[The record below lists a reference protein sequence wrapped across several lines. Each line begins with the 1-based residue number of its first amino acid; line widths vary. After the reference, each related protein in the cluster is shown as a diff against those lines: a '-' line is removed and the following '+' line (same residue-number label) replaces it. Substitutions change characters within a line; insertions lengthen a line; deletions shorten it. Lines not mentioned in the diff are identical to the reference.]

1 GGSGNKPILVRVI
14 GPTLGGFGVAGVA
27 PDPAFDVITGGTVTA
42 NNDNWAPALAATF
55 DSVGAFPLNA
65 DSADAALAHNLPG
78 GPHSVR
84 LYSKGQNGIVLVDA
98 YDLEAVDSG
107 PARLVN
113 VSARNQI
120 GTGGNVLVAGFV
132 IGGSGG
138 KTVLI
143 RGVGATLGDFGVNAV
158 LANPVLE
165 VHRQITGGSEL
176 VAQNDDWNGHAEI
189 ATVAQCVGAV

>member
-1 GGSGNKPILVRVI
+1 SVRVN
-14 GPTLGGFGVAGVA
+14 TQ
-27 PDPAFDVITGGTVTA
+27 
-42 NNDNWAPALAATF
+42 
-55 DSVGAFPLNA
+55 
-65 DSADAALAHNLPG
+65 
-78 GPHSVR
+78 
-84 LYSKGQNGIVLVDA
+84 GQNGIVLVEA

-107 PARLVN
+107 TARLVN

-143 RGVGATLGDFGVNAV
+143 RGVGATLGDFGVNGV

-176 VAQNDDWNGHAEI
+176 VAQNDDWNGNAEI
-189 ATVAQCVGAV
+189 ATVAQSVGAFALSSDVDAALLISLQPGAYTATVRGANDTTGIGIVEV